1 MDKKEV
7 YCFVIQKKTEW
18 IKYLLT
24 RQVIYGV
31 FSYLIYVEFFYVS
44 IEIYQKNLEKI
55 KRVYFKI
62 IYFIVNL
69 IIKSFD
75 YSGILL
81 IY

>member
-1 MDKKEV
+1 MDKEEV
-7 YCFVIQKKTEW
+7 YCFVVQKKTEW

-44 IEIYQKNLEKI
+44 IEIYQKNLVKI

-69 IIKSFD
+69 IIKNFD

>member
-1 MDKKEV
+1 MDKEEV
-7 YCFVIQKKTEW
+7 YCFVVQKKTEW

-69 IIKSFD
+69 IIKNFD

>member
-1 MDKKEV
+1 MDKEEV
-7 YCFVIQKKTEW
+7 YCFVVQKKTEW